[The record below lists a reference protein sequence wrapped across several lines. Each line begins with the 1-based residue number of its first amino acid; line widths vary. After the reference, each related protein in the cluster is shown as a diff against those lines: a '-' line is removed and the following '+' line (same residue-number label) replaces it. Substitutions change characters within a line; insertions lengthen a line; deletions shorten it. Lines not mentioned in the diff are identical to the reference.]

1 MASTSKAWWKMN
13 LVDDYKANKI
23 CIAGV
28 CTLVGD
34 HIPLFQCRHNDLGLG
49 DLLLFMVSKSRGK
62 TAGKVV
68 NHLLYEG
75 LHRGNIHYLEL
86 VERKAASLSVF
97 FQLVEN
103 SQHCNIGLGAPYER
117 RL

>member
-1 MASTSKAWWKMN
+1 MASTSKAWWKVN
-13 LVDDYKANKI
+13 LVDDYKAKKI

-34 HIPLFQCRHNDLGLG
+34 HIPLFQCCHNDLDLG
-49 DLLLFMVSKSRGK
+49 DLLLLMVSKSGGK
-62 TAGKVV
+62 MAGKVA

-86 VERKAASLSVF
+86 VEHKAASLSVF
-97 FQLVEN
+97 CQLVEN
-103 SQHCNIGLGAPYER
+103 SQYCNIGLGAPYER
-117 RL
+117 QL